1 MKELNGSVLN
11 TDSYDRRR
19 FGQLLEMSEKL
30 RKVNKEG
37 SNLFPSFQPLMG
49 DMWAGLFKMKPE
61 LLEEVPEGLEMNHQL
76 MERVMSD
83 ESYQEFREFTRLDDL
98 AAALGTT
105 KYSETVLGWV
115 KEQAQKDQDLANA
128 LQNFVKGKPGASQEV
143 SEALSSA
150 LNQNG
155 NELSKMLAKAAQ
167 EATEAKENVKS
178 LLGGMQAGSG
188 ESELKKVPLKD
199 QLILAERL
207 SHDKKM
213 KDIAKWA
220 GRMKVIANRKQR
232 SKHKDAIN
240 RNGIKQGNVIEQ
252 LLTMELGSYASP
264 ITKIDFLRR
273 YVEGQTLQYDT
284 KGPEQLGKG
293 PIILCLDQSGSMSG
307 QATISKGFALALMS
321 IARKQRRDFAWIPFS
336 SDAADPL
343 IYERGKI
350 SVQDMIQ
357 LATIFLGGG
366 TSFEPPLKAASQI
379 IQLSRFNQADIVFV
393 TDGES
398 HVSEHFLKSW
408 NELKDKKGFAVLSLL
423 LGRESVQGVEGFSDR
438 IVRASSFEDES
449 VYQAFE
455 I

>member
-1 MKELNGSVLN
+1 MKEHKGSVLN

-30 RKVNKEG
+30 REVDNEG
-37 SNLFPSFQPLMG
+37 SNLFPSFRPLMG

-61 LLEEVPEGLEMNHQL
+61 LLEDVPAGLDMNHQL
-76 MERVMSD
+76 MEQVMSD
-83 ESYQEFREFTRLDDL
+83 QGYQEFRDFTRLDDL
-98 AAALGTT
+98 AAALGAT

-115 KEQAQKDQDLANA
+115 KEQAQRDQDLADA
-128 LQNFVKGKPGASQEV
+128 LQSYMKGKQGASQEAA
-143 SEALSSA
+143 EALSSA
-150 LNQNG
+150 LNQHG
-155 NELSKMLAKAAQ
+155 NSLSRMLSQAAQ

-213 KDIAKWA
+213 KDIARWA
-220 GRMKVIANRKQR
+220 GRMKVIANQKQR
-232 SKHKDAIN
+232 SKYKDAIN
-240 RNGIKQGNVIEQ
+240 RNGIKQGNAVEQ
-252 LLTMELGSYASP
+252 LLPMELGSYASP
-264 ITKIDFLRR
+264 TARMDFLRR

-293 PIILCLDQSGSMSG
+293 PIILCLDQSGSMRG
-307 QATISKGFALALMS
+307 QDTISKGFALALMS

-336 SDAADPL
+336 SHAADPL

-350 SVQDMIQ
+350 TVQDMIQ
-357 LATIFLGGG
+357 LAMIFLDGG
-366 TSFEPPLKAASQI
+366 TRFEPPLKAASQI

-398 HVSEHFLKSW
+398 HVSEHFLQSW
-408 NELKDKKGFAVLSLL
+408 NDLKDRKGCSVLSLL
-423 LGRESVQGVEGFSDR
+423 LGMESVQGVEGFSDR

>member
-1 MKELNGSVLN
+1 MKEQKGSVLN

-19 FGQLLEMSEKL
+19 FGQILEMSKKL
-30 RKVNKEG
+30 REVSKEG
-37 SNLFPSFQPLMG
+37 SKLFPSFQPLMG

-83 ESYQEFREFTRLDDL
+83 EGYQEFCEFTRLDDL

-128 LQNFVKGKPGASQEV
+128 LQNFVKGKPGASQES

-167 EATEAKENVKS
+167 EAIEAKENVKS
-178 LLGGMQAGSG
+178 LLGGMRAGSG
-188 ESELKKVPLKD
+188 DSELKKVPLKD

-213 KDIAKWA
+213 KDIARWA

-240 RNGIKQGNVIEQ
+240 RNGIKQGNVVEQ
-252 LLTMELGSYASP
+252 LLPMELGSYASP
-264 ITKIDFLRR
+264 MTKKDFLRR
-273 YVEGQTLQYDT
+273 YVEGQTLQYDA

-307 QATISKGFALALMS
+307 QDTISKGFALALMS

-336 SDAADPL
+336 SNAAAPL

-350 SVQDMIQ
+350 TVQDMIQ

-366 TSFEPPLKAASQI
+366 TSFEPPLRVASQV
-379 IQLSRFNQADIVFV
+379 IQQSRFNQADIVFV

-398 HVSEHFLKSW
+398 HVSERFLQSW
-408 NELKDKKGFAVLSLL
+408 NVLKDKKGFCGLIFTSWKGICSRS
-423 LGRESVQGVEGFSDR
+423 GRFLRSNCK
-438 IVRASSFEDES
+438 SFF
-449 VYQAFE
+449 V
-455 I
+455 